1 MYNSH
6 AKFEQNRMAQFWEI
20 KNFDLIFYYRCKPL
34 INNAG
39 STGALPKAGE
49 NVKNRKYGPPS
60 IGLGRTKL
68 FAALESKG
76 LLPQAYG
83 LLHVAQQDWND
94 VEKDWKTPYLK
105 KTYFIEFI
113 YRFFCC

>member
-1 MYNSH
+1 MYSSH
-6 AKFEQNRMAQFWEI
+6 AKFEQNRMAQFREI
-20 KNFDLIFYYRCKPL
+20 KNFDLIFYYRYKPL

-39 STGALPKAGE
+39 RKWALPKAGE
-49 NVKNRKYGPPS
+49 NVKNRKYGPPR

-83 LLHVAQQDWND
+83 RSHVARQDSD
-94 VEKDWKTPYLK
+94 DGIRTQHILK
-105 KTYFIEFI
+105 
-113 YRFFCC
+113 CL